1 MKSLFEQNGGT
12 YSVVGDYILPDL
24 TLPPQ
29 KHSSFGKYGMLR
41 KTYLKAQRK
50 ALYSQMIITGKL
62 FDHLHEIDT
71 QSHDMLKLLM
81 KQMAD
86 LQGITEALKAT
97 DQMAWVGALNN
108 IKACAEEIVLSEV
121 VYL

>member
-24 TLPPQ
+24 ILPHQ
-29 KHSSFGKYGMLR
+29 KQSFFGKYGMLR
-41 KTYLKAQRK
+41 KTYLKTNRK

-62 FDHLHEIDT
+62 FEHLHEIDT
-71 QSHDMLKLLM
+71 QAKDMLKLLM
-81 KQMAD
+81 KQM
-86 LQGITEALKAT
+86 LENQGITEALKAT
-97 DQMAWVGALNN
+97 DQMAWVGAMNN

-121 VYL
+121 VYR

>member
-1 MKSLFEQNGGT
+1 MKTLFEQNGGT

-29 KHSSFGKYGMLR
+29 KQSSFGKYGMLR
-41 KTYLKAQRK
+41 KTYLKTKRK
-50 ALYSQMIITGKL
+50 ASYSQMIITGKL

-71 QSHDMLKLLM
+71 QAKDMLDLLM
-81 KQMAD
+81 KQM
-86 LQGITEALKAT
+86 LENQGITEALKAT
-97 DQMAWVGALNN
+97 DQMAWVGAMNN

-121 VYL
+121 VYR

>member
-12 YSVVGDYILPDL
+12 YSIVGDYILPDL

-29 KHSSFGKYGMLR
+29 KQSSFGKYGMLR
-41 KTYLKAQRK
+41 KTYLKTQRK

-71 QSHDMLKLLM
+71 QAKDMHELLM

-97 DQMAWVGALNN
+97 DQMAWVGAVNN
-108 IKACAEEIVLSEV
+108 IKACAEEIVFSEV
-121 VYL
+121 VYR